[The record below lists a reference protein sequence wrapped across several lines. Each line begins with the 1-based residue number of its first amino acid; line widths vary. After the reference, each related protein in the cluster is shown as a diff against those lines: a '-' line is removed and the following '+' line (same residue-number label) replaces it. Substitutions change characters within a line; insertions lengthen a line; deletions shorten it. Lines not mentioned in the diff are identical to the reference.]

1 MYPDDDMPGAR
12 ERLALFLIQYFGGPA
27 IYSEQHGHPRLRMR
41 HAPYK
46 VDTKAADAWLSH
58 MDKALETTPAF
69 APYVDGMKAY
79 FHHTAYFLRNTG
91 DAQ

>member
-1 MYPDDDMPGAR
+1 
-12 ERLALFLIQYFGGPA
+12 
-27 IYSEQHGHPRLRMR
+27 MR
-41 HAPYK
+41 HSPYK

-58 MDKALETTPAF
+58 MDKALETTPAL
-69 APYVDGMKAY
+69 APYVDAMKAY